1 MPTTFFCYITK
12 SCDKKNCRENI
23 GKNYSFYYLEY
34 HNLNLN
40 IKILYSEQIA
50 NLIIAHFIS
59 EKKICA
65 LVSYFKKESVSLLAK
80 KSCLVAFSY
89 FMSEKIL
96 NSTHM

>member
-12 SCDKKNCRENI
+12 SCDKKNFRENI

-50 NLIIAHFIS
+50 NLIIAYFIS
-59 EKKICA
+59 VKKF
-65 LVSYFKKESVSLLAK
+65 V
-80 KSCLVAFSY
+80 
-89 FMSEKIL
+89 
-96 NSTHM
+96 H